1 MAIPLKQGLKPYLTN
16 AKVRGYLV
24 DMAIP
29 LKQGLKHEFSL
40 LANQTITALIWQ
52 FH

>member
-1 MAIPLKQGLKPYLTN
+1 MMKISSPIQI
-16 AKVRGYLV
+16 VV

-29 LKQGLKHEFSL
+29 LKQGLKL
-40 LANQTITALIWQ
+40 YYIYKGQGKKKPLIWQ

>member
-1 MAIPLKQGLKPYLTN
+1 MAIPLKQGLKPNLAYRYIE
-16 AKVRGYLV
+16 AKKV

-29 LKQGLKHEFSL
+29 LKQGLKL
-40 LANQTITALIWQ
+40 LKDPLSGHRTELIWQ

>member
-1 MAIPLKQGLKPYLTN
+1 MAIPLKQGLKLSSSITSLN
-16 AKVRGYLV
+16 RFNV

-29 LKQGLKHEFSL
+29 LKQGLKQKMVMVLTSSRTE
-40 LANQTITALIWQ
+40 LIWQ